1 MYAKKSN
8 LQDSKNGAS
17 SFVGKF
23 CNPFVIVCYSVA
35 LVVASACFT
44 KGCSYSACN
53 EYEEMENR
61 LHTMKLEITR
71 LTQERDEYR
80 ERMNEI
86 QEQMQN
92 LPQQD
97 SSPRNRQSD
106 TSAQSMAGR
115 CRLSRSMSPI
125 DDSEVAIV
133 SCVANERDS
142 RSYKEPGC
150 LVVRHKEGE
159 DCVYIVFDDYLGS
172 GSIALTMRID
182 SGNAETTRWS
192 ISTDGKAAFY
202 KGDVSM
208 LINQFCC
215 SQKLT
220 IRATPFGVSP
230 RTYTFDITNFR
241 TVIAPVR
248 YLFR

>member
-1 MYAKKSN
+1 MYAKKTTSQNSN
-8 LQDSKNGAS
+8 NGTS
-17 SFVGKF
+17 LFVEKF
-23 CNPFVIVCYSVA
+23 CNPFVIVCYSAA
-35 LVVASACFT
+35 LVVISACVT
-44 KGCSYSACN
+44 KGCSDSVSD
-53 EYEEMENR
+53 EHEEMKNR
-61 LHTMKLEITR
+61 LRTMDLEITR
-71 LTQERDEYR
+71 LAQERDEYK
-80 ERMNEI
+80 EMMNEI
-86 QEQMQN
+86 QEQMQY

-97 SSPRNRQSD
+97 SPTRSRQND
-106 TSAQSMAGR
+106 TNAQSPAGG
-115 CRLSRSMSPI
+115 CRLSQSKSPI
-125 DDSEVAIV
+125 DDSEVAVV
-133 SCVANERDS
+133 SCVANERDP

-172 GSIALTMRID
+172 ESIAVTMRID
-182 SGNAETTRWS
+182 RGNAETTRWG

-220 IRATPFGVSP
+220 IRATPYGESS
-230 RTYTFDITNFR
+230 RTYTFDISDFR

-248 YLFR
+248 HLFR